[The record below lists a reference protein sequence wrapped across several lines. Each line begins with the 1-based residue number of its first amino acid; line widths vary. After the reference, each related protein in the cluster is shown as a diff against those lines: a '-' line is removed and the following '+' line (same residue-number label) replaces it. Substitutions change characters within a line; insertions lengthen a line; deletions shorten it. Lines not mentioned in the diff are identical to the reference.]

1 MATILLIDDD
11 ELVRITVR
19 RILESA
25 SHTVIEARNG
35 NEGLELV
42 RAVPLDLIITDI
54 IMPEREGIET
64 IMEIR
69 KLNTKIG
76 IVAISGGGGWPSD
89 GFPAARQEA
98 RRRPDLAEAVQP
110 RRIAGSDRPDA
121 EGHDPV
127 RGKVKPAHFVW
138 NLRISSRTAF
148 PHQRAVC
155 PTVSPCFRRLPDPR
169 RNQIQR

>member
-76 IVAISGGGGWPSD
+76 IVAISGGGRAQAMDFLPL
-89 GFPAARQEA
+89 ARKLGADQIL
-98 RRRPDLAEAVQP
+98 RKPFSPDELLEVT
-110 RRIAGSDRPDA
+110 DLTL
-121 EGHDPV
+121 
-127 RGKVKPAHFVW
+127 RGTI
-138 NLRISSRTAF
+138 L
-148 PHQRAVC
+148 
-155 PTVSPCFRRLPDPR
+155 
-169 RNQIQR
+169 